1 MKPDDDQLDE
11 LLDVDD
17 ESGDAAPDSQDE
29 GDEGDE
35 GDEVGEPDDEE
46 VVTRDGLVV
55 GDDQLAYEFHEWA
68 GESRGLLDN
77 LLSSNQVQHAWQGTT
92 LVIRLEDE
100 DAVDSLIDQ
109 VELSAKPALDV
120 GADKVVYEVGTWSA
134 AMQNDLAESLT
145 VADIPFEWDENG
157 DLVIY
162 EEHEARVEEIL
173 DLMPDPDDE
182 EIGID
187 EGVAVQDAL
196 SQLFVACDLLTRD
209 ANDASAVIEAAEA
222 AEAMEALAL
231 PFGFASSAWRE
242 LVATANALR
251 EDLGS
256 DSDISDEEI
265 EARAAALRD
274 ALRPYV

>member
-1 MKPDDDQLDE
+1 MKS
-11 LLDVDD
+11 DD
-17 ESGDAAPDSQDE
+17 ESSDDEAVLDDESEGEATEADATGSTDDE
-29 GDEGDE
+29 Q
-35 GDEVGEPDDEE
+35 GEELDDEE
-46 VVTRDGLVV
+46 VVTRDGVVV

-92 LVIRLEDE
+92 LVIRVEDE
-100 DAVDSLIDQ
+100 DAVDGLIDQ
-109 VELSAKPALDV
+109 VELSAKPALDAD
-120 GADKVVYEVGTWSA
+120 ADKVVYEVGSWSA
-134 AMQNDLAESLT
+134 AMQNDLAESLAI
-145 VADIPFEWDENG
+145 ADIPFEWDYNG

-162 EEHEARVEEIL
+162 EEHEERVEEIL

-196 SQLFVACDLLTRD
+196 SQLFVAADLLSRD
-209 ANDASAVIEAAEA
+209 VTDASAVIEAAQATEA
-222 AEAMEALAL
+222 IEALAL
-231 PFGFASSAWRE
+231 PFGFTSAVWRE
-242 LVATANALR
+242 LVAKAIALR

-256 DSDISDEEI
+256 EGDISDEEI
-265 EARAAALRD
+265 EEKAAALRD